1 MSSHKKQTTF
11 CMCEI
16 EFAAVFVKYPDMRKL
31 KKSIFFCFCAEL
43 GENRLKT
50 ALFRTPLKIID
61 VKASPYSN

>member
-1 MSSHKKQTTF
+1 MDVKLK
-11 CMCEI
+11 
-16 EFAAVFVKYPDMRKL
+16 FAVVFVKYPDMRKL

-50 ALFRTPLKIID
+50 ALFRTSLKIID

>member
-1 MSSHKKQTTF
+1 MHVKLK
-11 CMCEI
+11 
-16 EFAAVFVKYPDMRKL
+16 FAVVFVKYPDMRKL

-50 ALFRTPLKIID
+50 ALFRTSLKIID

>member
-1 MSSHKKQTTF
+1 VKLKS
-11 CMCEI
+11 
-16 EFAAVFVKYPDMRKL
+16 AAVFVKYPDMRKL

-50 ALFRTPLKIID
+50 ALFRTSLKIID